1 MQTLVPGLHCLF
13 FWFCR
18 VEVVVAITDSPS
30 LSADFHLVVLP
41 LPRQDG

>member
-1 MQTLVPGLHCLF
+1 MHTLVPELHRLF
-13 FWFCR
+13 SCFCR

-30 LSADFHLVVLP
+30 AAFHLVVLP